1 MKLTYRY
8 TIHGFSGGMMLSN
21 TTTGEWDFDTFDVG
35 SELNGPN
42 REVKITVLEKSNN
55 TVSINIKYRKKEN
68 TLTVSKANEE
78 KFNEEA
84 NAYGFTY
91 MFIVKE

>member
-8 TIHGFSGGMMLSN
+8 TIHGFSGGMTLSN
-21 TTTGEWDFDTFDVG
+21 ITAGEWDFDTFDVG
-35 SELNGPN
+35 SELNCPN

-68 TLTVSKANEE
+68 TLTISSTNEE
-78 KFNEEA
+78 RFKEEA

-91 MFIVKE
+91 SFIVKE

>member
-1 MKLTYRY
+1 
-8 TIHGFSGGMMLSN
+8 MLSN
-21 TTTGEWDFDTFDVG
+21 TTAGEWDFDTFDVG

-42 REVKITVLEKSNN
+42 RDVKITVLEKSNN

-78 KFNEEA
+78 RFNEEA
-84 NAYGFTY
+84 NAYGFSY
-91 MFIVKE
+91 AFVVKE

>member
-1 MKLTYRY
+1 
-8 TIHGFSGGMMLSN
+8 MLSN
-21 TTTGEWDFDTFDVG
+21 TTAGEWDFDTFDVG

-42 REVKITVLEKSNN
+42 RVVKITVLEKSNN

-68 TLTVSKANEE
+68 TLTISLTNEE
-78 KFNEEA
+78 RFNEEA